1 MRTLALVA
9 IALLPAIASAQIV
22 RQPDATLHYA
32 YPSGATRG
40 TTVIVELGAL
50 EGLDKATGVIVDGP
64 PGITVKEYKPV
75 NVAKAMVSLAI
86 AADAEPGPR
95 FIRVVGG
102 THGLTSARQ
111 FFISN
116 MPEVLEKEPND
127 TAPQPVAIPAVINGR
142 LDPATDTDAFAF
154 KAKAGQRIVAA
165 VLAHRMDARLRTRSA
180 PGYLDTSLEL
190 TDSAGKIV
198 ATAEDTFGLD
208 PALEYAVPA
217 DGEYVVRVKS
227 LGYEG
232 AASAVYRLTLGDVP
246 YPAAAFPAGGQRGK
260 SVELQFTGLN
270 LHPAG
275 MNPAA
280 RWAVPDTAFPWSS
293 VPFKLQHHDGRDL
306 PFLIGERAE
315 RLEAEPNDSR
325 EKATAV
331 PAEGITFN
339 GRFDSPTDAEW
350 YKVSLKKGQGVLI
363 EVAAQRHVRSP
374 VDTHLMV
381 TDAKGTMLAENDD
394 GDLFSGQCEHDFPSG
409 DSRLEFTAPADG
421 DFFIRLTDQN
431 GTAGPLALYRLTIA
445 PLVPDFRLNQWPD
458 AVPIWG
464 PGTTA
469 SFVVQVQRWGGLKG
483 DIKLRIEGLPPG
495 WKGSVGIAQQDTYYA
510 PRHGLNQKALMTITA
525 PANAKVGDLAAFRV
539 IGRLE
544 ADGKAIE
551 REAWPQ
557 TLLGSSHTDR
567 MHLRYSPVARAAVA
581 PPLDSRIEAGVK
593 ELTVKIGEKA
603 TIPVKVFRTPGM
615 TNPISISI
623 DGEAPGAGSAWRT
636 PLTLKPDENEVQL
649 SLEITTE
656 RRPGTYGIVVCRGWA
671 ADLRAGR
678 PGPCSELILLTVKPK

>member
-1 MRTLALVA
+1 MRSLAALL
-9 IALLPAIASAQIV
+9 LLPALATAQIV
-22 RQPDATLHYA
+22 RQPDATLHSA
-32 YPSGATRG
+32 YPSGAARG
-40 TTVIVELGAL
+40 TTVNVELGAL

-64 PGITVKEYKPV
+64 PGITAKDYKPV
-75 NVAKAMVSLAI
+75 NVAKATVSLSI

-95 FIRVVGG
+95 FLRVVGG
-102 THGLTSARQ
+102 THGLTSARP
-111 FFISN
+111 FFVSN
-116 MPEVLEKEPND
+116 MPELLEKEPND
-127 TAPQPVAIPAVINGR
+127 TAPQAVPIPVVVNGR
-142 LDPATDTDAFAF
+142 IDPATDTDAFVF
-154 KAKAGQRIVAA
+154 KAKAGQKIVAA
-165 VLAHRMDARLRTRSA
+165 VLAHRMDARLRTRTA

-190 TDSAGKIV
+190 TDSTGKIV

-208 PALEYAVPA
+208 PAIEYVVPA

-260 SVELQFTGLN
+260 ATDVQLLGLN
-270 LHPAG
+270 LPATTLRH
-275 MNPAA
+275 MAA
-280 RWAVPDTAFPWSS
+280 DSAFPWSI
-293 VPFKLQHHDGRDL
+293 VPFKLSHHDGRDL
-306 PFLIGERAE
+306 PFLIGEHSE
-315 RLEAEPNDSR
+315 RTETEPNDSR
-325 EKATAV
+325 EQATFV
-331 PAEGITFN
+331 PADGFTVN
-339 GRFDSPTDAEW
+339 GRFDTPADAEW
-350 YKVSLKKGQGVLI
+350 YKVTLKKGQGVLI

-374 VDTHLMV
+374 VDTHVLV
-381 TDAKGTMLAENDD
+381 TDAKGMMLAENDD
-394 GDLFSGQCEHDFPSG
+394 GDLFAGQCEHDFPSA

-431 GTAGPLALYRLTIA
+431 GTSGPLALYRLTIA
-445 PLVPDFRLNQWPD
+445 PLTPDFRLNQWPD

-483 DIKLRIEGLPPG
+483 EIRLRVEGLPPG

-525 PANAKVGDLAAFRV
+525 PANAKIGDLAAFRV
-539 IGRLE
+539 IGRAE
-544 ADGKAIE
+544 NEGKVIE

-581 PPLDSRIEAGVK
+581 PPLDSRIECGVK

-603 TIPVKVFRTPGM
+603 MLPVNVFRTPGM

-623 DGEAPGAGSAWRT
+623 DGEALGASSAWRT
-636 PLTLKPDENEVQL
+636 PLTLKPGENEVQL
-649 SLEITTE
+649 PLEIAAD
-656 RRPGTYGIVVCRGWA
+656 RHPGTYGIVVSRGWA

-678 PGPCSELILLTVKPK
+678 PGPCSELILLSVRPK

>member
-1 MRTLALVA
+1 MRTLAALL
-9 IALLPAIASAQIV
+9 LLPALASAQIV

-40 TTVIVELGAL
+40 TTVNVELGAL

-64 PGITVKEYKPV
+64 PGVTVKEYKPV
-75 NVAKAMVSLAI
+75 NVAKATVTLAI

-95 FIRVVGG
+95 SLRVVGG
-102 THGLTSARQ
+102 THGLTSARP

-127 TAPQPVAIPAVINGR
+127 SVPQSVSIPAVVNGR
-142 LDPATDTDAFAF
+142 IDPATDTDGFIF

-165 VLAHRMDARLRTRSA
+165 VLAHRMDARFRTRTA
-180 PGYLDTSLEL
+180 PGFVDTSLEL

-208 PALEYAVPA
+208 PAIEYLVPA
-217 DGEYVVRVKS
+217 DGEYVLRVKS
-227 LGYEG
+227 LGFEG
-232 AASAVYRLTLGDVP
+232 ASSAVYRLTLGDVP

-260 SVELQFTGLN
+260 ASEVQLLGLN
-270 LHPAG
+270 LPATTV
-275 MNPAA
+275 
-280 RWAVPDTAFPWSS
+280 RRTVPDSAFPWST
-293 VPFKLQHHDGRDL
+293 VPFKLQLHDGRDL
-306 PFLIGERAE
+306 PYLIGEHPE
-315 RLEAEPNDSR
+315 RMEAEPNDSR

-331 PAEGITFN
+331 PADGFTVN

-350 YKVSLKKGQGVLI
+350 YKVMLKKGQGVLL

-374 VDTHLMV
+374 VDTHLQV
-381 TDAKGTMLAENDD
+381 TDAKGTLLAENDD
-394 GDLFSGQCEHDFPSG
+394 GDLFAGQCEHDFPSA

-445 PLVPDFRLNQWPD
+445 PLTPDFRLNQWPD

-483 DIKLRIEGLPPG
+483 DIKLRIEGLPTG

-525 PANAKVGDLAAFRV
+525 PTNAKVGDVADFRV
-539 IGRLE
+539 IGRVE
-544 ADGKAIE
+544 HNGKAIE
-551 REAWPQ
+551 HEAWPQ

-567 MHLRYSPVARAAVA
+567 MHLRYSPVTRAAVA
-581 PPLDSRIEAGVK
+581 PPLDSRIECGVK

-603 TIPVKVFRTPGM
+603 ILPVKVIRTPGM

-623 DGEAPGAGSAWRT
+623 DGEAPAAGSAWRT

-649 SLEITTE
+649 PLEITAE
-656 RRPGTYGIVVCRGWA
+656 RRPGTYGIVVSRGWA

>member
-1 MRTLALVA
+1 MRSLAALL
-9 IALLPAIASAQIV
+9 LLPAFATAQIV
-22 RQPDATLHYA
+22 RQPDATLHSA
-32 YPSGATRG
+32 YPSGATCG
-40 TTVIVELGAL
+40 STVIVELGAL
-50 EGLDKATGVIVDGP
+50 EGLEKATGVIVDGP
-64 PGITVKEYKPV
+64 PGVTVKDYKAV
-75 NVAKAMVSLAI
+75 NTAKATVSLSI

-95 FIRVVGG
+95 FLRVVGG
-102 THGLTSARQ
+102 THGLTSARP
-111 FFISN
+111 FFVSN

-127 TAPQPVAIPAVINGR
+127 SAPQPVAIPAVVNGR
-142 LDPATDTDAFAF
+142 IDPATDTDAFSF
-154 KAKAGQRIVAA
+154 KAKAGQKIVAA
-165 VLAHRMDARLRTRSA
+165 VLAHRMDARFRTRTA

-190 TDSAGKIV
+190 TDSTGKIV

-208 PALEYAVPA
+208 PALEYVVPA
-217 DGEYVVRVKS
+217 EGEYAVRVKS
-227 LGYEG
+227 LGFEG
-232 AASAVYRLTLGDVP
+232 APSAVYRLTLGDVP

-260 SVELQFTGLN
+260 ATDVQLLGLN
-270 LHPAG
+270 LPSTTIRHAT
-275 MNPAA
+275 
-280 RWAVPDTAFPWSS
+280 PDSAFPWST
-293 VPFKLQHHDGRDL
+293 VPFKLTHHDGRDL
-306 PFLIGERAE
+306 PFLIGEHPE
-315 RLEAEPNDSR
+315 HMEAEPNDSR

-331 PAEGITFN
+331 PVDGFTVN
-339 GRFDSPTDAEW
+339 GRFDSPSDAEW
-350 YKVSLKKGQGVLI
+350 YKVTLKKGQGVLV
-363 EVAAQRHVRSP
+363 EVAAQRHIRSP
-374 VDTHLMV
+374 VDTHLLV

-394 GDLFSGQCEHDFPSG
+394 GDLFSGQCEHDFPSA

-458 AVPIWG
+458 VVPIWG
-464 PGTTA
+464 PGSTA

-483 DIKLRIEGLPPG
+483 DIQLRIEGLPPG
-495 WKGSVGIAQQDTYYA
+495 WRGSVGIAQQDTYYA

-539 IGRLE
+539 IGRVQN
-544 ADGKAIE
+544 DGKAIE

-593 ELTVKIGEKA
+593 ELTVKSGEKA
-603 TIPVKVFRTPGM
+603 TIPVKVFRTPVM
-615 TNPISISI
+615 TNPISVSI
-623 DGEAPGAGSAWRT
+623 DGEAIGASSAWRT
-636 PLTLKPDENEVQL
+636 PLTLKADENDVQL
-649 SLEITTE
+649 SLEIAAD
-656 RRPGTYGIVVCRGWA
+656 RRPGTYGIVVSRGWA